1 MTEGQGHFKRELKLF
16 DAVMMVAGTMIGSGI
31 FIVSTDIARNVG
43 SSGYLLLVWILTG
56 FMTVVGALS
65 YGELAGMMP
74 KAGGQYVYLREAYNS
89 LVSFLYGWTLFLVIQ
104 TGTIAAVSVAFARFT
119 GVLIPW
125 FSESN
130 LLIEIN
136 NPWYNPDNVI
146 FSNPTFHF
154 SSVQLLAISCIAFLT
169 YLNSRG
175 VKNGKLIQNIFG
187 STKLLALF
195 GLIAIGLL
203 FGVNETV
210 VQQNFADMWR
220 AKATVTDGEIVTS
233 ITSLSGWGL
242 IAAIGMAMVGS
253 LFSSDAWNN
262 ISFSGDEVVNPEKNI
277 TRSMVIGTMLVT
289 GIYLLVNLV
298 YLLVLPLKGHPDG
311 MDVLSRGIQ
320 FASNDRVATA
330 VAEAVGGAKSTV
342 AIAVLIM
349 ISTFGC
355 VNGCV
360 LSGARVYYAIA
371 KDGLF
376 FRPMAKLN
384 RKGVPAN
391 ALWLQGLWAA
401 LLCLSGTYGNL
412 LDYVIFAVLLF
423 YILTIA
429 GVYILRKRE
438 PDLPRPYKAWGYPVL
453 PAMYIFLAG
462 MVCVILLMYK
472 PNYSWP
478 GLIIVGLGIPV
489 YYIFRNTIRAGEV

>member
-1 MTEGQGHFKRELKLF
+1 MAEEQGHFKRELKLF

-43 SSGYLLLVWILTG
+43 SSGYMLLVWVLTG
-56 FMTVVGALS
+56 FMTVVAALS

-74 KAGGQYVYLREAYNS
+74 KAGGQYVYLREAYNH
-89 LVSFLYGWTLFLVIQ
+89 LVSFLYGWTLFFVIQ
-104 TGTIAAVSVAFARFT
+104 TGTIAAVAMAFARFT
-119 GVLIPW
+119 GVLLPW

-130 LLIEIN
+130 VLLELG
-136 NPWYNPDNVI
+136 P
-146 FSNPTFHF
+146 FKF
-154 SSVQLLAISCIAFLT
+154 SSVQLLAISIIAFLT
-169 YLNSRG
+169 FLNSRG
-175 VKNGKLIQNIFG
+175 VKNGKMIQNIFG

-203 FGVNETV
+203 FGVDGDV
-210 VQQNFADMWR
+210 VQRNFTDIWN
-220 AKATVTDGEIVTS
+220 AKATIVDNNTVTS
-233 ITSLSGWGL
+233 IASLSGWAL
-242 IAAIGMAMVGS
+242 IAALGMAMVGS
-253 LFSSDAWNN
+253 LFSADAWNN
-262 ISFSGDEVVNPEKNI
+262 ISFAGDEIVNPEKNI
-277 TRSMVIGTMLVT
+277 VRSMVIGTMVVT

-298 YLLVLPLKGHPDG
+298 YLFVLPLKGSPEG
-311 MDVLSRGIQ
+311 TDVISRGIQ

-330 VAEAVGGAKSTV
+330 VAEAVGGAKSTI

-355 VNGCV
+355 ANGCI

-376 FRPMAKLN
+376 FRNMAKLN
-384 RKGVPAN
+384 KKGVPAN

-429 GVYILRKRE
+429 GVYILRKKR
-438 PDLPRPYKAWGYPVL
+438 PDAPRPYRAWGYPVL
-453 PAMYIFLAG
+453 PALYIFLAG
-462 MVCVILLMYK
+462 MVCFILLLYK
-472 PNYSWP
+472 PAYSWP
-478 GLIIVGLGIPV
+478 GLLIVALGIPV
-489 YYIFRNTIRAGEV
+489 YYLFRNTIAKQEV

>member
-1 MTEGQGHFKRELKLF
+1 MAEEQGHFKRELNLF
-16 DAVMMVAGTMIGSGI
+16 DAIMIVAGTMIGSGI
-31 FIVSTDIARNVG
+31 FIVSADIARNLG
-43 SSGYLLLVWILTG
+43 STGYLLLVWVVTG
-56 FMTVVGALS
+56 FMTVVAALS

-74 KAGGQYVYLREAYNS
+74 KAGGQYVYLREAYNHM
-89 LVSFLYGWTLFLVIQ
+89 VSFLYGWTLFLVIQ
-104 TGTIAAVSVAFARFT
+104 TGTIAAVAVAFARFT

-125 FSESN
+125 FSETN
-130 LLIEIN
+130 VLLDLGLIQ
-136 NPWYNPDNVI
+136 
-146 FSNPTFHF
+146 FKST
-154 SSVQLLAISCIAFLT
+154 QLLAIAIVAFLT
-169 YLNSRG
+169 FLNSRG
-175 VKNGKLIQNIFG
+175 VKNGKVIQNIFG
-187 STKLLALF
+187 STKIIALF

-203 FGVNETV
+203 FGVDGEV
-210 VQQNFADMWR
+210 VQRNFSDIWH
-220 AKATVTDGEIVTS
+220 AKATVVDNGVVSS
-233 ITSLSGWGL
+233 ISSLAGWGL
-242 IAAIGMAMVGS
+242 VAAIGMAMVGS

-262 ISFSGDEVVNPEKNI
+262 ISFAGDEVQNPEKNI
-277 TRSMVIGTMLVT
+277 TRSMVIGTVLVT
-289 GIYLLVNLV
+289 AIYLLVNVV
-298 YLLVLPLKGHPDG
+298 YLLVLPLKGSPNGTDF
-311 MDVLSRGIQ
+311 LSRGIQ

-330 VAEAVGGAKSTV
+330 VAEAVGGPGATI

-355 VNGCV
+355 VNGCI

-384 RKGVPAN
+384 KKGVPAN

-429 GVYILRKRE
+429 GVYILRKKR
-438 PDLPRPYKAWGYPVL
+438 PDAPRPYKAWGYPVL

-462 MVCVILLMYK
+462 MVCLILLMYK
-472 PNYSWP
+472 PYYSWP
-478 GLIIVGLGIPV
+478 GLIIVALGIPV
-489 YYIFRNTIRAGEV
+489 YYLFRNTIRAGKV

>member
-1 MTEGQGHFKRELKLF
+1 MLEAGRFK
-16 DAVMMVAGTMIGSGI
+16 
-31 FIVSTDIARNVG
+31 
-43 SSGYLLLVWILTG
+43 
-56 FMTVVGALS
+56 
-65 YGELAGMMP
+65 
-74 KAGGQYVYLREAYNS
+74 
-89 LVSFLYGWTLFLVIQ
+89 
-104 TGTIAAVSVAFARFT
+104 FT
-119 GVLIPW
+119 
-125 FSESN
+125 
-130 LLIEIN
+130 
-136 NPWYNPDNVI
+136 
-146 FSNPTFHF
+146 
-154 SSVQLLAISCIAFLT
+154 SVQLLAIICIAFLT
-169 YLNSRG
+169 FLNSRG
-175 VKNGKLIQNIFG
+175 VKNGKVIQNVFG

-203 FGVNETV
+203 FGINENV
-210 VQQNFADMWR
+210 VQQNFTDIWR
-220 AKATVTDGEIVTS
+220 AKATLVENGVVTS
-233 ITSLSGWGL
+233 IKSLSGWTL

-262 ISFSGDEVVNPEKNI
+262 ISFAGDEVINPEKNI
-277 TRSMVIGTMLVT
+277 TRSMVIGTILVT
-289 GIYLLVNLV
+289 GIYLLVNVV
-298 YLLVLPLKGHPDG
+298 YLLVLPLKGSPEG
-311 MDVLSRGIQ
+311 ADVLHRGIQ
-320 FASNDRVATA
+320 FASNDRIATA
-330 VAEAVGGAKSTV
+330 VAEAVGGAKATI

-355 VNGCV
+355 ANGCI

-384 RKGVPAN
+384 KAGVPEN

-429 GVYILRKRE
+429 GIYILRKKRPE
-438 PDLPRPYKAWGYPVL
+438 APRPYKAWGYPVL

-462 MVCVILLMYK
+462 TVCLILLMYK

-478 GLIIVGLGIPV
+478 GLIIVALGIPV
-489 YYIFRNTIRAGEV
+489 YYLFRNTIRVNKV